1 MKVEIIN
8 VGTEILLGNII
19 NTNSAYLSR
28 KLAELG
34 INLYKQTVV
43 GDNMERLINSLNDAL
58 NSVDIIITT
67 GGLGPTQDD
76 ITKEAAAKCLDKKL
90 ILHNESLKQIKSFF
104 KSRGK
109 NMNEYNRKQ
118 AYFPEDSKILE
129 NTVGTAPG
137 CIVESKEKTI
147 ILLPGPPHE
156 MEEMF
161 ENNVFDYLS
170 KKNEQIIHSRFLRLF
185 GIGESDVVKIIE
197 DLIEKQDN
205 PTIAP
210 YADGYQV
217 SLRITARAKEKTDA
231 ISMINRVE
239 EKIQKRLG
247 KYIYGRDNETLES
260 VVLDVLASKNK
271 TVAFAESCTGGMIS
285 SRIVSVPGA
294 SRAFVGTVVAYS
306 NEIKIRELNT
316 QKRTLRK
323 YGAVS
328 EETAKEMARDIRNS
342 FNSDIGIS
350 TTGIAGPTGG
360 TQEKPVGTVYI
371 GLSYDNKVE
380 AFHFHFKGDR
390 NRIRTLTMFHAFNIL
405 RKYLSSIS

>member
-1 MKVEIIN
+1 MRAEIIN

-43 GDNMERLINSLNDAL
+43 GDNMERLMTSLSDAL

-76 ITKEAAAKCLDKKL
+76 ITKEAVAKCLNKKL
-90 ILHNESLKQIKSFF
+90 VLDNESMQQIENFF
-104 KSRGK
+104 MSRNK

-118 AYFPEDSKILE
+118 AYFPEDSIILE

-137 CIVESKEKTI
+137 CIIESKEKTI
-147 ILLPGPPHE
+147 ILLPGPPNE
-156 MEEMF
+156 MKEMF
-161 ENNVFDYLS
+161 EKNVFDYLN
-170 KKNEQIIHSRFLRLF
+170 KKSEQIIHSRFLRLF
-185 GIGESDVVKIIE
+185 GIGESDVVKLIE
-197 DLIEKQDN
+197 DLIEEQDN

-217 SLRITARAKEKTDA
+217 SLRITARAKDKTDA

-247 KYIYGRDNETLES
+247 EYIYGRDNETLES
-260 VVLDVLASKNK
+260 AVLDVLASKNK

-285 SRIVSVPGA
+285 SRIVSIPGA
-294 SRAFVGTVVAYS
+294 SRAFVGSVIAYS

-316 QKRTLRK
+316 QKKTLRK

-328 EETAKEMARDIRNS
+328 EKTAKEMAIDIRKS
-342 FNSDIGIS
+342 FDSDIGIS

-360 TQEKPVGTVYI
+360 TPEKPIGTVYI

-380 AFHFHFKGDR
+380 VFHFHFKGDR
-390 NRIRTLTMFHAFNIL
+390 NRIRKLTTFHALNIL